1 MIRTQVYLTEDL
13 VQGIKLATY
22 RRGQAEAAVIRDLIR
37 IGLKKEQP
45 KQNAGAAFLE
55 FAKHAVPGPKDL
67 ASNMFEYLYGEK
79 SDYAAKKRKRII
91 K

>member
-22 RRGQAEAAVIRDLIR
+22 RRGKTEAAVIRDLIR
-37 IGLKKEQP
+37 IGLKKGQP
-45 KQNAGAAFLE
+45 KQNAGAALLE

-79 SDYAAKKRKRII
+79 SDYATKKRKRII

>member
-1 MIRTQVYLTEDL
+1 M
-13 VQGIKLATY
+13 
-22 RRGQAEAAVIRDLIR
+22 
-37 IGLKKEQP
+37 
-45 KQNAGAAFLE
+45 E

-79 SDYAAKKRKRII
+79 SDYAMKRRRRII

>member
-1 MIRTQVYLTEDL
+1 MIRTQVYLTDDL
-13 VQGIKLATY
+13 VQDIRFVAL
-22 RRGQAEAAVIRDLIR
+22 RRQKPEAAVIRDLLR
-37 IGLKKEQP
+37 KSLNTERPKK
-45 KQNAGAAFLE
+45 NAGEALLE

-79 SDYAAKKRKRII
+79 SDYATRKRKRIV

>member
-13 VQGIKLATY
+13 VQGIKLAAY
-22 RRGQAEAAVIRDLIR
+22 RRGKAEAAVIRELIQQ
-37 IGLKKEQP
+37 GLRNEQP
-45 KQNAGAAFLE
+45 KQNVGAAFLE
-55 FAKHAVPGPKDL
+55 LAKHAVPGPKDL

-79 SDYAAKKRKRII
+79 SDYATKKRKRII